1 MAGCRPAVA
10 RAWLLVGMVLSGVE
24 MAQGSEVISNNVPNN
39 IPNNVPNIALN
50 TTATGAQGNTRV
62 SYALGFG
69 AEWDAA
75 LHARDVPRVTA
86 LMRRANGQMPQDK
99 HGETPLHQLPRL
111 SQGDDAVPVMRA
123 LLASGADVHA
133 ATEHGYTALHMAAAS
148 PCLPCLQ
155 VLLRAGAQVRLVSRN
170 GSTPLHISLP
180 HSRAALVAAGADIA
194 ARDKLG
200 RVPLHTVDMPS
211 EDLLGSSSGMG
222 VNVVDAQG
230 FTPLHWA
237 AFEGRHLAIE
247 WLLAHGANTQLRST
261 AAYQHSDGILAA
273 EWASTTTYP
282 AGQRA
287 YDLAKAQ
294 HDSTK
299 WSSGKF
305 RQAWELLDKAT
316 PRQGLFS
323 R

>member
-1 MAGCRPAVA
+1 MNPISVP
-10 RAWLLVGMVLSGVE
+10 LLATLF
-24 MAQGSEVISNNVPNN
+24 
-39 IPNNVPNIALN
+39 
-50 TTATGAQGNTRV
+50 TTAVVMVGASASAADNTSV
-62 SYALGFG
+62 SYPLGFG
-69 AEWDAA
+69 AEWDTA

-86 LMRRANGQMPQDK
+86 LMRRAHGQMPRDK
-99 HGETPLHQLPRL
+99 HGETPLHRLPSL
-111 SQGDDAVPVMRA
+111 SQDDNAVPVLTA

-133 ATEHGYTALHMAAAS
+133 ATDHGYTALHMAAAS

-155 VLLRAGAQVRLVSRN
+155 VLLHAGARVQPASRN
-170 GSTPLHISLP
+170 GSTPLHMSQP
-180 HSRAALVAAGADIA
+180 QSRAALLAAGADIA

-211 EDLLGSSSGMG
+211 EELLGTSPGIG

-237 AFEGRHLAIE
+237 AFEGRHQAVE
-247 WLLAHGANTQLRST
+247 WLLAHGANTRLRST
-261 AAYQHSDGILAA
+261 AAYQHRDGILAA
-273 EWASTTTYP
+273 EWATSTTYP

-287 YDLAKAQ
+287 YDLVKVQ
-294 HDSTK
+294 HDSAK

>member
-1 MAGCRPAVA
+1 MNTISVP
-10 RAWLLVGMVLSGVE
+10 LLANLF
-24 MAQGSEVISNNVPNN
+24 
-39 IPNNVPNIALN
+39 
-50 TTATGAQGNTRV
+50 TTAVVMVGGSASAPASAADSTSV
-62 SYALGFG
+62 SYPLGFG

-75 LHARDVPRVTA
+75 LHARDVPRVAA
-86 LMRRANGQMPQDK
+86 LMRRARGQMPQDK
-99 HGETPLHQLPRL
+99 HGETPLHRLPSL
-111 SQGDDAVPVMRA
+111 SQGDDAVPVMTA

-133 ATEHGYTALHMAAAS
+133 ATDHGYTALHMAAAS
-148 PCLPCLQ
+148 TCVPCVQ
-155 VLLRAGAQVRLVSRN
+155 VLLRAGARVQAASRN
-170 GSTPLHISLP
+170 GSTPLHISQP
-180 HSRAALVAAGADIA
+180 DSRAALLTAGADIA

-200 RVPLHTVDMPS
+200 RVPLHTVNMPS
-211 EDLLGSSSGMG
+211 EDVLGTSAGIG

-230 FTPLHWA
+230 FTALHWA
-237 AFEGRHLAIE
+237 AFEGRHLAVE

-273 EWASTTTYP
+273 EWATSTTYP

-287 YDLAKAQ
+287 YDLAKLQ

-316 PRQGLFS
+316 PRQSLFS

>member
-1 MAGCRPAVA
+1 MIPISVP
-10 RAWLLVGMVLSGVE
+10 LLATLF
-24 MAQGSEVISNNVPNN
+24 
-39 IPNNVPNIALN
+39 
-50 TTATGAQGNTRV
+50 TTAVVMVGAAASAADNTGV
-62 SYALGFG
+62 SYPLGFG

-75 LHARDVPRVTA
+75 LHARDVPRVAA
-86 LMRRANGQMPQDK
+86 LMRRAHGQMPRDK
-99 HGETPLHQLPRL
+99 YGETPLHRLPSL
-111 SQGDDAVPVMRA
+111 SQGDDAVPVLTA

-133 ATEHGYTALHMAAAS
+133 ATDHGFTALHMAAAS

-155 VLLRAGAQVRLVSRN
+155 VLLRAGARVQTASRN
-170 GSTPLHISLP
+170 GSTPLHMSQP
-180 HSRAALVAAGADIA
+180 HSRAALLAAGTDIA

-200 RVPLHTVDMPS
+200 RVPLHTVAMPS
-211 EDLLGSSSGMG
+211 EELLGIGVG
-222 VNVVDAQG
+222 VNVVDTQG

-237 AFEGRHLAIE
+237 AFTGRHLAIE

-261 AAYQHSDGILAA
+261 AAYQHRDGILAA
-273 EWASTTTYP
+273 EWASTTTYA

-299 WSSGKF
+299 WSSGAF

-316 PRQGLFS
+316 PRQGIFS

>member
-1 MAGCRPAVA
+1 MIPISVP
-10 RAWLLVGMVLSGVE
+10 LLATLF
-24 MAQGSEVISNNVPNN
+24 
-39 IPNNVPNIALN
+39 
-50 TTATGAQGNTRV
+50 TTAVVMVGAAASAADNTGV
-62 SYALGFG
+62 SYPLGFG

-75 LHARDVPRVTA
+75 LHARDVPRVAA
-86 LMRRANGQMPQDK
+86 LMRRAHGQMPRDK
-99 HGETPLHQLPRL
+99 YGETPLHRLPSL
-111 SQGDDAVPVMRA
+111 SQGDDAVPVLTA

-133 ATEHGYTALHMAAAS
+133 ATDHGFTALHMAAAS

-155 VLLRAGAQVRLVSRN
+155 VLLRAGARVQTASRN
-170 GSTPLHISLP
+170 GSTPLHISQP
-180 HSRAALVAAGADIA
+180 QSRAALLAAGADIA

-200 RVPLHTVDMPS
+200 RVPLHTAAMPS
-211 EDLLGSSSGMG
+211 EELLGTSPGIG
-222 VNVVDAQG
+222 VNVLDAQG

-237 AFEGRHLAIE
+237 AFTGRHLAIE

-261 AAYQHSDGILAA
+261 AAYQHRDGILAA
-273 EWASTTTYP
+273 EWASTTTYA

-299 WSSGKF
+299 WSSGAF

-316 PRQGLFS
+316 PRQGIFS

>member
-1 MAGCRPAVA
+1 M
-10 RAWLLVGMVLSGVE
+10 
-24 MAQGSEVISNNVPNN
+24 
-39 IPNNVPNIALN
+39 
-50 TTATGAQGNTRV
+50 
-62 SYALGFG
+62 
-69 AEWDAA
+69 
-75 LHARDVPRVTA
+75 
-86 LMRRANGQMPQDK
+86 
-99 HGETPLHQLPRL
+99 
-111 SQGDDAVPVMRA
+111 
-123 LLASGADVHA
+123 HA
-133 ATEHGYTALHMAAAS
+133 ATEHGYTALHMAAGS
-148 PCLPCLQ
+148 PCLPCVQ
-155 VLLRAGAQVRLVSRN
+155 VLLRAGAQVQPTSRN
-170 GSTPLHISLP
+170 GSTPLHLSQP
-180 HSRAALVAAGADIA
+180 HSRAALLAAGADVA

-200 RVPLHTVDMPS
+200 RVPLHTVAMPS
-211 EDLLGSSSGMG
+211 EDLLGTGSGQGVNLG

-247 WLLAHGANTQLRST
+247 WLLAHGANTKLRST